1 MEAVIVA
8 FALGAGAVAAVK
20 HGRRA
25 LRSAVG
31 WTAEK
36 TGYITGR
43 GSETLAEARRVAR
56 ERYELGKDVD
66 GRTEIAPPSTRA
78 PEVQAVPNG
87 THGNNGGAISRP

>member
-25 LRSAVG
+25 IRLAVG

-36 TGYITGR
+36 TGYVTGR
-43 GSETLAEARRVAR
+43 VNETLAEAKRVAR
-56 ERYELGKDVD
+56 ERYALGKETE
-66 GRTEIAPPSTRA
+66 GRTEIAPPSSRA
-78 PEVQAVPNG
+78 PEAQAPPANG
-87 THGNNGGAISRP
+87 KNGGAISRP